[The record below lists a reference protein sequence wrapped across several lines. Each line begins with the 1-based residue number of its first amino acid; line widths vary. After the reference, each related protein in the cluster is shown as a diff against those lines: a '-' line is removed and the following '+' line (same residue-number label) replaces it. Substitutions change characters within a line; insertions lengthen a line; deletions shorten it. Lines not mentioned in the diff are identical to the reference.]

1 MLMSTASA
9 SAAGNKRPAAAS
21 EAVDLTAPDLSDN
34 EPEQLSPTK
43 DVANPYKKSKPAT
56 NVTVS
61 SAGSPAAAAPAAPA
75 ASKARP
81 SVVADI
87 TLAETGS
94 DEEIPEVLKPEAV
107 PEKQKIK
114 QPHEKKPAAATSAGK
129 TASKGESKKTAAAAK
144 SAKSTCSSAAN
155 GEIPGPIRPR
165 KVPPLRSNPFDRTGP
180 RWSTYEGKLLIRTAP
195 PVSKPKPTDAPT
207 KVAAFD
213 MDGTILL
220 TLGVRHASNFGDL
233 QLWSSTVIPR
243 IRSLHDEGYRI
254 VLITNQGGIQT
265 QLDGKKAMFIRSVID
280 WLAHEIDRPFN
291 AVASCSK
298 TNGFHKPLA
307 GMWSIAEQKFNG
319 GQEFDLNQSFYVGD
333 SIPGDSQVSY
343 FVMIIIISMEERKN
357 ERLLEDITLCPI
369 SIVLIFLFA
378 RTRIPF

>member
-1 MLMSTASA
+1 MSNASA
-9 SAAGNKRPAAAS
+9 SAAGNKRPAATAS
-21 EAVDLTAPDLSDN
+21 EAVDLTAPDLSDY

-43 DVANPYKKSKPAT
+43 DVANPYKKSKP
-56 NVTVS
+56 NDVSVS
-61 SAGSPAAAAPAAPA
+61 SAAPTPASTAPTKV
-75 ASKARP
+75 ASAARP
-81 SVVADI
+81 SIVADL
-87 TLAETGS
+87 TLPETGS
-94 DEEIPEVLKPEAV
+94 DKDVPEMLKPEAV
-107 PEKQKIK
+107 PEKQKSK
-114 QPHEKKPAAATSAGK
+114 QPDEKKSAGK
-129 TASKGESKKTAAAAK
+129 TASKGESKKTAAAK
-144 SAKSTCSSAAN
+144 SAKSASSSTVN

-233 QLWSSTVIPR
+233 QLWSSTVIDK
-243 IRSLHDEGYRI
+243 IRSLHDEGYRL

-265 QLDGKKAMFIRSVID
+265 QLDGKKAIFIRSVID

-291 AVASCSK
+291 AVVSCSK

-319 GQEFDLNQSFYVGD
+319 GQEFDLRQSFYVGD
-333 SIPGDSQVSY
+333 SIPGDAQV
-343 FVMIIIISMEERKN
+343 RK
-357 ERLLEDITLCPI
+357 LP
-369 SIVLIFLFA
+369 
-378 RTRIPF
+378 

>member
-1 MLMSTASA
+1 MLEFKSRHTYVRSYERERGKPQAVSFVFITMMSNASA

-21 EAVDLTAPDLSDN
+21 EAVDLTAPDLSDH

-43 DVANPYKKSKPAT
+43 DVANPYKKSKP
-56 NVTVS
+56 NDVSVS
-61 SAGSPAAAAPAAPA
+61 SAAPAPVASAAP
-75 ASKARP
+75 SSARP
-81 SVVADI
+81 SIVADL
-87 TLAETGS
+87 TLPETGS
-94 DEEIPEVLKPEAV
+94 DEEVPEMLKPEAV
-107 PEKQKIK
+107 LEKQKSK
-114 QPHEKKPAAATSAGK
+114 QPDEKKPAASASAGK
-129 TASKGESKKTAAAAK
+129 TASKGESKKTAAAK
-144 SAKSTCSSAAN
+144 SAKSGSSSTAS

-195 PVSKPKPTDAPT
+195 PVSKPRPTDAPT

-233 QLWSSTVIPR
+233 QLWSSTVIDK
-243 IRSLHDEGYRI
+243 IRNLHDEGYRL

-291 AVASCSK
+291 AVVSCSK

-319 GQEFDLNQSFYVGD
+319 GQEFDLRQSFYVGD
-333 SIPGDSQVSY
+333 SIPGDAQV
-343 FVMIIIISMEERKN
+343 RK
-357 ERLLEDITLCPI
+357 LP
-369 SIVLIFLFA
+369 
-378 RTRIPF
+378 

>member
-1 MLMSTASA
+1 MVSNA

-21 EAVDLTAPDLSDN
+21 EAVDLTAPELSDH
-34 EPEQLSPTK
+34 EPERLSPTR
-43 DVANPYKKSKPAT
+43 DVANPYKKKSKP
-56 NVTVS
+56 NDVSVS
-61 SAGSPAAAAPAAPA
+61 SAGGSPSPSASASASTAPTPA
-75 ASKARP
+75 ASTARP
-81 SVVADI
+81 SIVADL
-87 TLAETGS
+87 TLPETGS
-94 DEEIPEVLKPEAV
+94 DEDVPEMLKPEAV
-107 PEKQKIK
+107 PEKQ
-114 QPHEKKPAAATSAGK
+114 ASASASAGK
-129 TASKGESKKTAAAAK
+129 TASKGEIESKKTAAVAK
-144 SAKSTCSSAAN
+144 SAKSSSSTAN

-233 QLWSSTVIPR
+233 QLWSSTVIDK
-243 IRSLHDEGYRI
+243 IRSLHDDEGYRL

-291 AVASCSK
+291 AVVSCSK

-319 GQEFDLNQSFYVGD
+319 GQEFDLRQSFFVGD

-343 FVMIIIISMEERKN
+343 
-357 ERLLEDITLCPI
+357 
-369 SIVLIFLFA
+369 LICYQKK
-378 RTRIPF
+378 RR

>member
-1 MLMSTASA
+1 MSNASASA
-9 SAAGNKRPAAAS
+9 SAAGNKRPAAAAS
-21 EAVDLTAPDLSDN
+21 EAVDLTAPDLSDH

-43 DVANPYKKSKPAT
+43 DVANPYKKSKPDDLS
-56 NVTVS
+56 VS
-61 SAGSPAAAAPAAPA
+61 STAPASAPA
-75 ASKARP
+75 PVASSARP
-81 SVVADI
+81 SIVTDL
-87 TLAETGS
+87 TLPETGS
-94 DEEIPEVLKPEAV
+94 DEEVPEMLKPEAV
-107 PEKQKIK
+107 PEKQKSK
-114 QPHEKKPAAATSAGK
+114 QPASASAGK
-129 TASKGESKKTAAAAK
+129 TASKGESKKTAAAK
-144 SAKSTCSSAAN
+144 SAKRSSSSSS

-233 QLWSSTVIPR
+233 QLWSSTVIDK
-243 IRSLHDEGYRI
+243 IRSLHDNEGCRL

-291 AVASCSK
+291 AVVSCSK

-319 GQEFDLNQSFYVGD
+319 GQEFDLRQSFYVGD

-343 FVMIIIISMEERKN
+343 LNMICEWKR
-357 ERLLEDITLCPI
+357 R
-369 SIVLIFLFA
+369 
-378 RTRIPF
+378 